1 MDMNQ
6 FVNELSEETLNYIK
20 NSLDNMEDALNFYRE
35 SALKSAGKSTGEF
48 MGAEEF
54 FSELNNVSYTAFI

>member
-1 MDMNQ
+1 MQLRNINKMDMNQ

-35 SALKSAGKSTGEF
+35 SALKSAGKVQGNSW
-48 MGAEEF
+48 
-54 FSELNNVSYTAFI
+54 ELKNFLVN